1 MNNNKLS
8 LIIKHFSPAWFA
20 ASMGTGGIANLLY
33 QLGKNNAALRALGQT
48 FFVINIVIFGVLLIP
63 WVLRWFMHIKHVVI
77 DIKHPIMSNFFVTMP
92 VSGIILG
99 TNLMLMGNTFLPNNV
114 IINLSLIFWI
124 FGTVFSLI
132 LGVYVLFNIFII
144 DEVHP
149 NTINFSWF
157 ITPVASVVVPLL
169 GNGLVKYYFNVNLD
183 LANFIN
189 IIDLSFYGIGMFLF
203 IILFGVVVNRFI
215 YHKMPHAMMLP
226 TFWIMLGPIGVGT
239 IALVGLADINVMLG
253 FLETASSIK
262 LLSIILWGFG
272 LWTFGFS
279 TFITVLYL
287 GKGEIPFTL
296 SWWAFIFPIVSYASG
311 TLVIYSIT
319 NASFILGYTFFLT
332 VIVVIIWLVTFI
344 KTLVGIINLKMLL
357 PEL

>member
-1 MNNNKLS
+1 MNNKIT
-8 LIIKHFSPAWFA
+8 LIIRHFSPAWFA
-20 ASMGTGGIANLLY
+20 ASMGTGGVANLLY
-33 QLGKNNAALRALGQT
+33 QLGKNNAALRTLGQT
-48 FFVINIVIFGVLLIP
+48 FFLINVVIFVVLLIP
-63 WVLRWFMHIKHVVI
+63 WILRWFMHTKHI
-77 DIKHPIMSNFFVTMP
+77 MKDIKHPIMSNFFVTMP

-99 TNLMLMGNTFLPNNV
+99 TNLMLMGNAFLPTNV
-114 IINLSLIFWI
+114 IINLSLILWI
-124 FGTVFSLI
+124 FGTLSSLI
-132 LGVYVLFNIFII
+132 LGVYVMFNIFRM

-149 NTINFSWF
+149 DTINFSWF

-169 GNGLVKYYFNVNLD
+169 GNGLVKYYFDVNLE

-189 IIDLSFYGIGMFLF
+189 IINLSFYGIGMFLF
-203 IILFGVVVNRFI
+203 IILFGVVLNRFI

-239 IALVGLADINVMLG
+239 IALAGLADINVMLG
-253 FLETASSIK
+253 FLESASSIK

-279 TFITVLYL
+279 IFITVLYL
-287 GKGEIPFTL
+287 RKGKIPFTL

-319 NASFILGYTFFLT
+319 DSSFILEYTFFLT
-332 VIVVIIWLVTFI
+332 AIVVIIWLVTFV
-344 KTLVGIINLKMLL
+344 KTLVGIINLKLLL
-357 PEL
+357 PNI